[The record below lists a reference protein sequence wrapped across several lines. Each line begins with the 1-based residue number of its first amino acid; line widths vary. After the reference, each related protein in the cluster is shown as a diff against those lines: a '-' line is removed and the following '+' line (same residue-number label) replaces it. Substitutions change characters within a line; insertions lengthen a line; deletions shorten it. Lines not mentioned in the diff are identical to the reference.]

1 MQGGM
6 KEDLCSQKKNQ
17 TNKKNHK
24 CADPQHPSDVYIKVQ
39 ETTSKQE
46 QEVV

>member
-6 KEDLCSQKKNQ
+6 KEDLCSQKK
-17 TNKKNHK
+17 TNKQKNHK